1 MTIAADF
8 RHEEERTS
16 RFVHLRSARNEI
28 PGRREILPAA
38 RLVEGGVDGQAI
50 EIDARAMRQLG
61 RDDRAEAL
69 LAPNDEP
76 TAVGRPRR
84 RAVVVAV
91 VGETSHLTV
100 EIDDEQV
107 APLID
112 VFVALMQIRDE
123 GERAR
128 VGTPGWILHVD
139 AEVREGAWHT
149 AGAWHD
155 VQLRGRRCDRIARI
169 SEIAALI
176 ESRVHPIV
184 DLPLESFGELSLR
197 RVGVRWRPHARPA
210 HERDP
215 AVVGTEDRRRRDA
228 IDLKGLPGGSVH
240 AQEPYCALLAGV
252 RRRRGE
258 RTTARGECEERS
270 VRAPAW
276 IGRAE
281 RGIADANRRRRTIR
295 RRQPYFALTRSEEH
309 TSELQ
314 SRFDL

>member
-1 MTIAADF
+1 
-8 RHEEERTS
+8 
-16 RFVHLRSARNEI
+16 
-28 PGRREILPAA
+28 
-38 RLVEGGVDGQAI
+38 
-50 EIDARAMRQLG
+50 
-61 RDDRAEAL
+61 
-69 LAPNDEP
+69 
-76 TAVGRPRR
+76 
-84 RAVVVAV
+84 
-91 VGETSHLTV
+91 
-100 EIDDEQV
+100 
-107 APLID
+107 
-112 VFVALMQIRDE
+112 MQIRDE

-228 IDLKGLPGGSVH
+228 IDLEGLPHGNVH
-240 AQEPYCALLAGV
+240 AQEPRRALLTGV
-252 RRRRGE
+252 RRRGE
-258 RTTARGECEERS
+258 RTATRGECEERS
-270 VRAPAW
+270 VGAPAR

-295 RRQPYFALTRSEEH
+295 RRQPYFALTSVLVLDVIRADVGDAFPVGGKRRSCRRLD
-309 TSELQ
+309 TIIVLELERPHRVRCGAYLPRRRLRRQ
-314 SRFDL
+314 CGNDS